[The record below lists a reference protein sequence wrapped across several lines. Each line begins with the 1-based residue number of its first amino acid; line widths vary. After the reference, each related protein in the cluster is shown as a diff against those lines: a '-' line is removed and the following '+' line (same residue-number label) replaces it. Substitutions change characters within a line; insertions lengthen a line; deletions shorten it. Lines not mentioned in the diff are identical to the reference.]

1 MRVEID
7 KIMHIDIDMDKNKEM
22 EKELLRTNLNGY
34 DFRTRAYYYNSNDDN
49 NNNNNN
55 NKKFITIINRINN
68 NKFTDKISFFNDVGL
83 VETVSD
89 GIVIYMVWQKLLMV
103 K

>member
-1 MRVEID
+1 MEKS
-7 KIMHIDIDMDKNKEM
+7 KIRNKEM
-22 EKELLRTNLNGY
+22 EELLRLRSNVNGY
-34 DFRTRAYYYNSNDDN
+34 DFRTQAYYNDN

-55 NKKFITIINRINN
+55 NNNNKYITIISSIIN
-68 NKFTDKISFFNDVGL
+68 NKFTSKRQMSFFNDVGL